1 MATIKDHYGVYCKK
15 RCIASYY
22 IYTDG
27 TACYFAA
34 EHAFRR
40 LEGEDI
46 PDVFKH
52 SLETEGPAPFMAE
65 ILTERNRVPGQKK
78 PVYKSGNITVERIA
92 RETGEKFWVY
102 RQSAEKGG
110 ERVLREKP
118 RRAPL

>member
-46 PDVFKH
+46 PEGFKH
-52 SLETEGPAPFMAE
+52 SMESEGPAPRISAS
-65 ILTERNRVPGQKK
+65 LR
-78 PVYKSGNITVERIA
+78 GN
-92 RETGEKFWVY
+92 
-102 RQSAEKGG
+102 
-110 ERVLREKP
+110 
-118 RRAPL
+118 